1 MNEDQRKQEVLRAEA
16 AIHELAQRMAEA
28 SERTEQADLARRTL
42 ESAVGSIEEL
52 SAELQTLMESDKRAT
67 AEKSESLNQVSE
79 LLVVGAKELQKAQ
92 EGLDKRADHL
102 ETSISETSHEL
113 LGLLDARLCILS
125 QDINET
131 QKLMSAKADHLEKSL
146 IQGSQEFQRS
156 ADAKLDNLLL
166 NINTISNKLLFVM
179 DQNEASNR
187 RILALD
193 KIISELSEKF
203 QNPADSAIN
212 NSEDI
217 EDLKTQVNDLNKQI
231 STIGQAS
238 AAKKSHLSHR
248 LRSAIIGGLGVVMV
262 FMIIRLV

>member
-1 MNEDQRKQEVLRAEA
+1 MNEEERRQEILKAEA
-16 AIHELAQRMAEA
+16 AIHGLAQRMAEA
-28 SERTEQADLARRTL
+28 SERTEQADAARRTL
-42 ESAVGSIEEL
+42 ESAVGLIEEL
-52 SAELQTLMESDKRAT
+52 NAGLQTLMESEKKA
-67 AEKSESLNQVSE
+67 AEERSESWKQARESLA
-79 LLVVGAKELQKAQ
+79 VGAQELQKAQ
-92 EGLDKRADHL
+92 EVLDKRTDHL
-102 ETSISETSHEL
+102 ETSIDERSHEL
-113 LGLLDARLCILS
+113 HGLLDAKLCILS
-125 QDINET
+125 QDINVAQEH
-131 QKLMSAKADHLEKSL
+131 LSAKADHLETSFIQRSQEL
-146 IQGSQEFQRS
+146 QGSF
-156 ADAKLDNLLL
+156 DTKLDNLLL

-262 FMIIRLV
+262 FMFIRLV